1 MSLGLLAEMA
11 FEGSQ
16 IIRQRVKSYGIHC
29 DLKEGGIF
37 AALNTKQLKH
47 LESQQALWRRFGYDQ
62 LELLDRN
69 AIRARVGT
77 ERYVGGAIDHTGAHS
92 A

>member
-1 MSLGLLAEMA
+1 MA

-16 IIRQRVKSYGIHC
+16 IIRQRVKSYGIRC

-37 AALNTKQLKH
+37 AALNPKQLSH

-62 LELLDRN
+62 LELLDRS
-69 AIRARVGT
+69 AIRSRVGT
-77 ERYVGGAIDHTGAHS
+77 ERYVGGAIGS
-92 A
+92 AGRAWT